1 MNSTS
6 GKNSLRGIAT
16 HWRLYVLLMLPMI
29 YLIVY
34 SYVPMLGLQIAFKRF
49 SPALGMWESP
59 FVGLYHFKRFFTS
72 YQFFR
77 ILRNTLVLSS
87 YQILL
92 SFPIP
97 IIFALALNSVNHGG
111 FKKSVQTITYMPH
124 FISTVVLVG
133 IITQLLNP
141 QVGLYGT
148 IFKYFNSG
156 QTPADPLSVAGNF
169 PHIYVL
175 SGVWQQFGWDSIIYV
190 AALTAVSPEL
200 HESAQIDGASR
211 FQRILHIDIPSIMPT
226 IVIMLILRTGQ
237 VMSIGFEKA
246 FLMQNSLN
254 LDASEIISTYV
265 YKIGLGAKSG
275 INNYSS
281 AAAIGLFN
289 SFINLILIASV
300 NKLANKVSETSLW

>member
-1 MNSTS
+1 M
-6 GKNSLRGIAT
+6 A
-16 HWRLYVLLMLPMI
+16 
-29 YLIVY
+29 
-34 SYVPMLGLQIAFKRF
+34 GLQIAFKRF

-59 FVGLYHFKRFFTS
+59 FVGLYHFNRFFTS

-77 ILRNTLVLSS
+77 ILRNTLTLSS

-111 FKKSVQTITYMPH
+111 LKKSVQTITYMPH

-156 QTPADPLSVAGNF
+156 QTPADPLSVPGNF

-226 IVIMLILRTGQ
+226 IIIMLILRTGQ